1 LEEHPGFL
9 VQASIQTIKDK
20 KMVPLNTPEPGSFRD
35 PSGFVFFQNDS
46 IYRQVDDSYREDYDH
61 LMGSGLYQELVDS
74 GLLISHVEVNHNHF
88 EETRAYRTLKPELVP
103 FISYPY
109 EWCFSQLKD
118 AALITLEIQ
127 KRALKSGMTLKDA
140 SAYNVQFRQGRPVFI
155 DTLSFEIYGEGEAW
169 VAYRQFCQHFL
180 APLALMSQKDVR
192 LGQLFRVHLDGIPLD
207 LASFLLPFRSRFKF
221 SQFAHIH
228 LHAKSQRYFADK
240 NPDFSSRKM
249 SLVSLLGLVD
259 NLESAVGQLKWKP
272 EKSQWGDYYQNNNYS
287 DGALK
292 HKSGLVEDFL
302 ERIDPKSVW
311 DMGANTGLFSRIA
324 AARGI
329 PTISFDVDFSAVEK
343 NYLECREKGESLIL
357 PLVLDLTNPSPG
369 IGWENRERLSLEER
383 GPADTALALALVHHL
398 AISNNL
404 PLERIA
410 GFFGRI
416 CNRLIIEF
424 IPKEDH
430 QVQRLL
436 STREDIFADY
446 HQQAFESAF
455 GKYFILHSSTKIKDT
470 ARTMYL
476 MEKK

>member
-1 LEEHPGFL
+1 
-9 VQASIQTIKDK
+9 
-20 KMVPLNTPEPGSFRD
+20 MVPVPVNTHEPGSFRD
-35 PSGFVFFQNDS
+35 PSGFVFFRNDS
-46 IYRQVDDSYREDYDH
+46 IYRLVDVSYQENYDH
-61 LMGSGLYQELVDS
+61 LMRSGLYHALVDS
-74 GLLISHVEVNHNHF
+74 GLLISHEEINHTHT
-88 EETRAYRTLKPELVP
+88 EESKAYKILRPELIP

-118 AALITLEIQ
+118 VALITLEVQ

-140 SAYNVQFRQGRPVFI
+140 SAYNVQFKQGRPVFI
-155 DTLSFEIYGEGEAW
+155 DTLSFERYHQGQAW

-192 LGQLFRVHLDGIPLD
+192 LGQLFRIHLDGIPLD
-207 LASFLLPFRSRFKF
+207 LASFLLPFRSRFRF
-221 SQFAHIH
+221 SLFTHIH

-240 NPDFSSRKM
+240 NPDFNSRKM
-249 SLVSLLGLVD
+249 SLVSLLGLID
-259 NLESAVGQLKWKP
+259 NLESTVRQLKWKP
-272 EKSQWGDYYQNNNYS
+272 KKSEWGDYYRNNNYS
-287 DGALK
+287 DTALQ
-292 HKSGLVEDFL
+292 HKSRLVAEFM

-311 DMGANTGLFSRIA
+311 DLGANSGLFSRRA
-324 AARGI
+324 AVRGI

-343 NYLECREKGESLIL
+343 NYLECKEKEESLIL

-383 GPADTALALALVHHL
+383 GPTDTALALALVHHL

-404 PLERIA
+404 PLQKLA
-410 GFFGRI
+410 GFFSRI
-416 CNRLIIEF
+416 CGRLIIEF

-436 STREDIFADY
+436 STREDIFANY

-455 GKYFILHSSTKIKDT
+455 GKYFTLHSSTKINDT
-470 ARTMYL
+470 ARTLYL
-476 MEKK
+476 MEKI